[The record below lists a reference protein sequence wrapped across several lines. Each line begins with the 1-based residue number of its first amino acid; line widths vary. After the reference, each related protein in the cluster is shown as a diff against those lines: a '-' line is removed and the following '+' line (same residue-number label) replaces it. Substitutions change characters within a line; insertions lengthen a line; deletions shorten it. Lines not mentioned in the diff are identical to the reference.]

1 METDR
6 AEQST
11 TDATTRV
18 HAQALRRLAE
28 LARHELPPAAPEGA
42 AAAAYA
48 RFRDAAAMRRAG
60 ELNAH
65 RPVRFGGFGF
75 RGFQMLAG
83 GAAIVVLA
91 AGLATTW
98 HFTAGR
104 PLSVV
109 VAHGALDEGGFV
121 RSASAQISNL
131 RFSDGTEVDLGPSS
145 RARVAETTR
154 VGARVLLEDG
164 RARARVVPRKG
175 AQWWFDAGP
184 CRIQVTG
191 TRFDMHWSAPL
202 QVLEVMLYNGSVVVK
217 GPPATGG
224 VPMRAGQY
232 LVMNVRQGSVR
243 LTELRTAEP
252 AATEAM
258 PVTETASGV
267 AGAPEK
273 TDDQPE
279 APSAPGVAP
288 PAAAATNASSRS
300 ARKVP
305 RRDSNRDGD
314 NDGDGAAVAE
324 TGAQARVQLED
335 SWPARVLAGEFRTV
349 IREAERRGVDR
360 VLRAEPADNLMALAD
375 AARYTAS
382 FPLARKA
389 LLNVRS
395 RFPHTPPAYR
405 AAFLLGRLAEDQAGN
420 LAQASEWYDTYLTD
434 APDDAFRAEAMG
446 RQMTATLRLGRTDRA
461 RDLARQY
468 LRRYP
473 QGAYARAA
481 RTILS
486 P

>member
-6 AEQST
+6 ADQLAK
-11 TDATTRV
+11 DATARV
-18 HAQALRRLAE
+18 HSQALRRLTD
-28 LARHELPPAAPEGA
+28 LARDELPPAAPPGA
-42 AAAAYA
+42 AVAAYA

-60 ELNAH
+60 ERATH
-65 RPVRFGGFGF
+65 RPARFA
-75 RGFQMLAG
+75 RPMTMTITMMMA
-83 GAAIVVLA
+83 GAAAMVTVA
-91 AGLATTW
+91 AGLATW
-98 HFTAGR
+98 HFSAGQ

-109 VAHGALDEGGFV
+109 VARGALDDGGFV
-121 RSASAQISNL
+121 RSASAETANL

-145 RARVAETTR
+145 RARVAQTTK

-175 AQWWFDAGP
+175 AEWWFDAGP

-191 TRFDMHWSAPL
+191 TRFDMHWSAPR

-232 LVMNVRQGSVR
+232 RVLNVRQGSVR
-243 LTELRTAEP
+243 LTELRTPEP
-252 AATEAM
+252 AA
-258 PVTETASGV
+258 ETALASDIDDTAAKGAGV
-267 AGAPEK
+267 AASPEK
-273 TDDQPE
+273 SEDQSE
-279 APSAPGVAP
+279 ALTAPGVAP
-288 PAAAATNASSRS
+288 PAAAAASASAS
-300 ARKVP
+300 AARKGP
-305 RRDSNRDGD
+305 RAPGTSNGDGD
-314 NDGDGAAVAE
+314 LEGGVR
-324 TGAQARVQLED
+324 ARE

-349 IREAERRGVDR
+349 IREAQRRGVDR
-360 VLRAEPADNLMALAD
+360 VLNAEPAENVMALAD
-375 AARYTAS
+375 AARYTAA

-389 LLNVRS
+389 LLKVRG

-420 LAQASEWYDTYLTD
+420 LARASQWYDTYLAD

-446 RQMTATLRLGRTDRA
+446 RQMTATLRLGRTERA

-468 LRRYP
+468 LDRYP
-473 QGAYARAA
+473 QGAYGRAA
-481 RTILS
+481 RSILS